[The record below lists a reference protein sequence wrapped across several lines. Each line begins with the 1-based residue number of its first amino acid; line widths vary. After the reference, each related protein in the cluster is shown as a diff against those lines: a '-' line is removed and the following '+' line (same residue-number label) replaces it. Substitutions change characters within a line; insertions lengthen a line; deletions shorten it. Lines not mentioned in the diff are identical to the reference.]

1 MTPRR
6 ALLLPATRTPPCR
19 LVPPTWPLPPLS
31 APWSRPSSRPF
42 KRQDDEREMNLFF
55 SRARHYANWTR
66 RRRSDGASRRRDT
79 FFFTY
84 TPLPSPT
91 NSTMRTSTSHLF
103 CTSHRI
109 LRCDILPFSPGARL
123 ALVTRRGIWTPLH
136 LRSVSPA
143 EDPPAWH
150 GIALYPSASLVVD
163 FSLPPR
169 APLPA
174 QVSPPNLPVES
185 SSSFPGLGPGTMAAC
200 VLLMDGGDGGQVN
213 ASETPR
219 GANL

>member
-1 MTPRR
+1 M
-6 ALLLPATRTPPCR
+6 
-19 LVPPTWPLPPLS
+19 VPPTWPLPPLS

-109 LRCDILPFSPGARL
+109 LRCDILPFSPGAPL

-163 FSLPPR
+163 FSLPPSGPLAGSSLPPKFASRVVLILPRPRTGNDGSMR
-169 APLPA
+169 A
-174 QVSPPNLPVES
+174 V
-185 SSSFPGLGPGTMAAC
+185 
-200 VLLMDGGDGGQVN
+200 DGRRRWRAGQRFRNPSGGQFID
-213 ASETPR
+213 TH
-219 GANL
+219 